1 MHANDLI
8 HIPSSLEGQ
17 LSFQHC
23 SVDTCNFSSSTPQ
36 LNWMRDHHG
45 VLAKNYFNQIWLYFS
60 KKLCAV
66 WFWFI
71 YTQFNRHLSGKKKKT
86 KKNLPLNCYMLQFC
100 LLLYRT
106 KGKNC
111 KLRLKLQFRIISGS
125 QTKGAQKH
133 FCFTQSSKF
142 GCLLFTLHCS
152 ASFLTAV
159 KMVKS
164 RQLKNYF

>member
-1 MHANDLI
+1 MEYLQRITLIKFDFISARSFPLSDFDLF
-8 HIPSSLEGQ
+8 IPNSTDI
-17 LSFQHC
+17 FQ
-23 SVDTCNFSSSTPQ
+23 
-36 LNWMRDHHG
+36 
-45 VLAKNYFNQIWLYFS
+45 
-60 KKLCAV
+60 
-66 WFWFI
+66 
-71 YTQFNRHLSGKKKKT
+71 GKKKK
-86 KKNLPLNCYMLQFC
+86 KKPTLK
-100 LLLYRT
+100 LLHVAILLVIIQN

>member
-36 LNWMRDHHG
+36 LNWIRDHHG

-60 KKLCAV
+60 KKLSAV

-71 YTQFNRHLSGKKKKT
+71 YTQFNRHLSGKKKKKPT
-86 KKNLPLNCYMLQFC
+86 LK
-100 LLLYRT
+100 LLHVAILLVIIQN